1 MEKTNERWERFK
13 AQVLEWK
20 TAHNDEYLDFAIK
33 MDTAGGAGFMEMALL
48 MQKQSPEL
56 MMAWEKRWHDDTRDT
71 MEELDRIVL
80 KSDVLKTWIGE
91 VEGSE
96 ASDIDNIDPLTLCWI
111 IYGQMFETVI
121 RQCESLRH
129 SSKVGFI
136 QKHVVLP
143 MVIKK
148 AIRTSIKNGYR
159 TRHDWDLYFKL
170 AKAYGEDAAVAEAVW
185 ESLKGELTVDRERT
199 ILEEANLAL
208 QANIVA
214 GQSAGRNKAKFY
226 PLSAYLTCENKDE
239 VLDIIKRYIKQ
250 NNSSVPIALTYTA
263 LQELG
268 IISGITVNTEY
279 YHALTL
285 QYSDLDGMKS
295 KSSCLH
301 ALGDVQRTQKV
312 YKDGRLCDGRLNEDD
327 RYAPL
332 YNTLV
337 KKLKEAMENETK
349 TEV

>member
-1 MEKTNERWERFK
+1 MEKTNERWERLK

-20 TAHNDEYLDFAIK
+20 NAHNDEYLDFAKK
-33 MDTAGGAGFMEMALL
+33 MDTASGAGFMEMALL
-48 MQKQSPEL
+48 MQKQLPEL
-56 MMAWEKRWHDDTRDT
+56 MTAWDMRWRDDSHDS
-71 MEELDRIVL
+71 MEELDGIVL
-80 KSDVLKTWIGE
+80 KSDVLKTWISE
-91 VEGSE
+91 VEGKN
-96 ASDIDNIDPLTLCWI
+96 ASDIDNIGPLTLCWI

-121 RQCESLRH
+121 RQCESLQH

-159 TRHDWDLYFKL
+159 TRRDWDLYFKL
-170 AKAYGEDAAVAEAVW
+170 AKAYGEDASVAEAVW
-185 ESLKGELTVDRERT
+185 ESMNEELTDDRERT

-208 QANIVA
+208 QASPLSE
-214 GQSAGRNKAKFY
+214 QSAGRNKAKFY
-226 PLSAYLTCENKDE
+226 PLSAYLTCENKEE
-239 VLDIIKRYIKQ
+239 VINIIKRYIER
-250 NNSSVPIALTYTA
+250 NNSAVPIAMTYTA

-285 QYSDLDGMKS
+285 QYPDLDGMKS

-301 ALGDVQRTQKV
+301 ALGEVQRTQKI
-312 YKDGRLCDGRLNEDD
+312 YNDGRLCDGRLNEDD

-332 YNTLV
+332 YNTLMP
-337 KKLKEAMENETK
+337 KLTEAMENETK

>member
-1 MEKTNERWERFK
+1 
-13 AQVLEWK
+13 VLEWK
-20 TAHNDEYLDFAIK
+20 NAHKDEYLVFAKK

-48 MQKQSPEL
+48 MQKQMPEL
-56 MMAWEKRWHDDTRDT
+56 MAAWEKRWHDDSRDS
-71 MEELDRIVL
+71 MEGLDGIVL
-80 KSDVLKTWIGE
+80 KSDILKTWIGE
-91 VEGSE
+91 VEGKE
-96 ASDIDNIDPLTLCWI
+96 ALDIDNIGPLTLCWI
-111 IYGQMFETVI
+111 IYGQIFETVI

-159 TRHDWDLYFKL
+159 MRRDWDLYFRL

-185 ESLKGELTVDRERT
+185 ESMNEELTDDRERT

-214 GQSAGRNKAKFY
+214 GQSVGRNKAKFY
-226 PLSAYLTCENKDE
+226 PLSSYLTCDSKDE
-239 VLDIIKRYIKQ
+239 VLAIIKHHIEQ
-250 NNSSVPIALTYTA
+250 NNSAVPIALTYMA

-268 IISGITVNTEY
+268 IIRDITVNMEY

-285 QYSDLDGMKS
+285 QYPDLDGMKS

-301 ALGDVQRTQKV
+301 ALGDVQRTQKI

-337 KKLKEAMENETK
+337 KKLKEAMVNEAK